1 MFMFM
6 FMFMF
11 NKHKEDLV
19 VIKMQLLMHSQSH
32 TEELLLLPLLPHYC
46 PSVAPAG
53 YTPHH
58 AEAQ

>member
-1 MFMFM
+1 M

-32 TEELLLLPLLPHYC
+32 TEELLLPLLPHYC

-53 YTPHH
+53 YTRDHH
-58 AEAQ
+58 AEA

>member
-1 MFMFM
+1 MFM

-32 TEELLLLPLLPHYC
+32 TEELLLPLLPHYC

>member
-1 MFMFM
+1 M
-6 FMFMF
+6 
-11 NKHKEDLV
+11 EASRRV

-58 AEAQ
+58 AKA